1 MAARV
6 VGLSVLLLVSG
17 CASGAT
23 SSGASS
29 EGLRSA
35 EEVLA
40 EQAESASITA
50 SVGEVFDLEER
61 ITVSISNIERGGDD
75 LGPWLVVSMRV
86 ENRGS
91 EDATPPDISL
101 ICSGS
106 PEEGGRLSI
115 GERFI
120 DSLPADTF
128 DEAALYL
135 LLPGDPREGISSG
148 RLLPECLTPA
158 WVAINDT
165 GWTFGDLSEA
175 HVRVPDDLI
184 AAMYF
189 EETCLIS
196 LTHQADFW
204 SDFVITLPQAQRAEV
219 ERLQQEVRD
228 DVSKAAVN
236 SLELNRIY
244 SDTRLQLCRCAFVEF
259 EPDFRVADKTLV
271 LNQDTPHDPF
281 LWLPHADYQL
291 MSSGED
297 FKADL
302 LWTEGPRERSRD
314 EWLAIMEATAPNML
328 LGTEGFVQGW
338 GGVGGDLEPLK
349 HERHWPPSLN
359 YGQAVNAAG
368 ERCVTL
374 FNQRLVEN

>member
-23 SSGASS
+23 SSEAPS

-50 SVGEVFDLEER
+50 AVGEVFDLEER
-61 ITVSISNIERGGDD
+61 MTVSISNIVRGGDD

-91 EDATPPDISL
+91 EHATPPDISL

-148 RLLPECLTPA
+148 RRLPECLTPA
-158 WVAINDT
+158 WVAVNDT
-165 GWTFGDLSEA
+165 GWTFGDPSEA

-196 LTHQADFW
+196 LLTRADFW
-204 SDFVITLPQAQRAEV
+204 SDFVIELPQAQRAEV
-219 ERLQQEVRD
+219 ERLQQITWD
-228 DVSKAAVN
+228 DPDDEYWAALTN
-236 SLELNRIY
+236 LQIGRIY
-244 SDTRLQLCRCAFVEF
+244 SDAHLQLCRCAFVELERDFSVGDNVVPDSSAEVLDYATF
-259 EPDFRVADKTLV
+259 ESTNPFWYLPPKASTAYRAG
-271 LNQDTPHDPF
+271 DPF
-281 LWLPHADYQL
+281 ENALYGQGTKTA
-291 MSSGED
+291 E
-297 FKADL
+297 
-302 LWTEGPRERSRD
+302 
-314 EWLAIMEATAPNML
+314 EWAAIMQASD
-328 LGTEGFVQGW
+328 

-374 FNQRLVEN
+374 FSQRLVEN

>member
-75 LGPWLVVSMRV
+75 LGPWLVVSTRV

-148 RLLPECLTPA
+148 RRLPECLTPA
-158 WVAINDT
+158 WVAVNDT

-219 ERLQQEVRD
+219 ERLRQEAFD
-228 DVSKAAVN
+228 DPYKMAVN

-244 SDTRLQLCRCAFVEF
+244 SDTRLQLCRCAFVELERDF
-259 EPDFRVADKTLV
+259 SVGDNVVPDSDTLWSYST
-271 LNQDTPHDPF
+271 DDF
-281 LWLPHADYQL
+281 WSWLPWEARDRQL
-291 MSSGED
+291 AGMPFEVAVFGQGEKTAAEWITIIQED
-297 FKADL
+297 
-302 LWTEGPRERSRD
+302 GSD
-314 EWLAIMEATAPNML
+314 EWLTTLQAFGI
-328 LGTEGFVQGW
+328 
-338 GGVGGDLEPLK
+338 DLEPLK
-349 HERHWPPSLN
+349 HEWPWPPSLN
-359 YGQAVNAAG
+359 YGKAVNAAG